1 MAEAR
6 DHSHFVYQDIDL
18 KKNNIENVRKVSS
31 DDDLTLAAGSGKDIV
46 SKSPT
51 YFEKK
56 VTIDAQSNNE
66 VSLDVKGTSLL
77 EKDVI
82 IGEFAGDN
90 TQTLTVASVKIRWD
104 SDSNSLI
111 FEKVQTSNG

>member
-1 MAEAR
+1 MIDTR
-6 DHSHFVYQDIDL
+6 DHSYFVYQDIDL
-18 KKNNIENVRKVSS
+18 KKNNIKNVRKVSS

-51 YFEKK
+51 HIEKK
-56 VTIDAQSNNE
+56 VTVDAQSSG

-82 IGEFAGDN
+82 IGASATDN
-90 TQTLTVASVKIRWD
+90 TQTLTVAGVRIKWD
-104 SDSNSLI
+104 TTSNSLI
-111 FEKVQTSNG
+111 FEKV

>member
-18 KKNNIENVRKVSS
+18 KKNNIDNVRKVSS
-31 DDDLTLAAGSGKDIV
+31 DDDLTLAAGAGKDIV

-51 YFEKK
+51 HIEKK

-82 IGEFAGDN
+82 IGASATDN
-90 TQTLTVASVKIRWD
+90 TQTLTVAGVRIKWD
-104 SDSNSLI
+104 TTSNSLI
-111 FEKVQTSNG
+111 FEKV